1 MRGGTARE
9 TEELM
14 RRTTTEPKKRQQ
26 NSIEKTRRR
35 KRRKPQPKAQSSGWP
50 PGIAQIWWV
59 LYLYAAL
66 SGRAPIPEG
75 PKPPPP
81 VIVT

>member
-9 TEELM
+9 TEKLM
-14 RRTTTEPKKRQQ
+14 RRTKTEPKKRQQ
-26 NSIEKTRRR
+26 NSSEKTRRR
-35 KRRKPQPKAQSSGWP
+35 KRRKAQSSGWP

-59 LYLYAAL
+59 LCLYAAL
-66 SGRAPIPEG
+66 SGRAPIPEV
-75 PKPPPP
+75 PKRPPP